1 MIDEMTPDAADA
13 ADADELAGYAALGE
27 LIEARLDLPG
37 GMDAAWTRAR
47 HRVWSVRPAP
57 TTDSSTALSPRPDDP
72 DGSTVVRLVLG
83 TQLRRLREAAGFSR
97 LRAATAID
105 ASIAKISRLE
115 LGRGSVKRH
124 DLEALL
130 TLYGVTDPPERA
142 AHLQLAVPGGAT
154 GRHWPRDSVW
164 SHDSVLLPHRFEMY
178 VRMEQVASHVRA
190 YQLQVVPDLLQC
202 PDYARRLGPTGPDAD
217 PERHVQ
223 QLAAR
228 QQALTEPDGPQF
240 WAVVDEGVLR
250 RSLGSP
256 AVLRAQ
262 LRHILELSELRNVT
276 VQMLPFTA
284 GGHFATAGPFTV
296 LRFTEPDL
304 PDVVYREH
312 LDGTAFV
319 DRRSEVEDYHNLINR
334 ASVMALTP
342 SDTRSR
348 IQAMI
353 AAG

>member
-1 MIDEMTPDAADA
+1 MIDERTPDAADA

-27 LIEARLDLPG
+27 LIEARLDLPS
-37 GMDAAWTRAR
+37 GMDAAWTRGR
-47 HRVWSVRPAP
+47 HRAWSARPVP
-57 TTDSSTALSPRPDDP
+57 TTDGSTALSPRPVDP

-142 AHLQLAVPGGAT
+142 AHLQLAVPGGAG
-154 GRHWPRDSVW
+154 GRRWP
-164 SHDSVLLPHRFEMY
+164 HDSVLLPHGFEMY

-202 PDYARRLGPTGPDAD
+202 PDYTRRLGPTDPDGD
-217 PERHVQ
+217 PDRHVQ

-276 VQMLPFTA
+276 VQMLPFSA
-284 GGHFATAGPFTV
+284 GGHVVAAGPFTV

-304 PDVVYREH
+304 PDVVYHER
-312 LDGTAFV
+312 LDGAAFV
-319 DRRSEVEDYHNLINR
+319 DRRSEVEGYHNLINR

-353 AAG
+353 ASG